1 MKTVSISETPDGTTV
16 TVELTEF
23 ELTALVA
30 LVEEGRKR
38 LTGSRETALIQ
49 AQLGLVADEFTR
61 LLGHLELLQTE
72 N

>member
-1 MKTVSISETPDGTTV
+1 MKTVTLSETPDGARV

-38 LTGSRETALIQ
+38 LPENSRTTLIQ
-49 AQLGLVADEFTR
+49 SRIGLVADEFTC

-72 N
+72 S